1 MSTVTVTDEM
11 ERRAALLLGK
21 LAEVSVDFAESVR
34 YQHDHGTPPT
44 IGQNEAPS
52 D

>member
-34 YQHDHGTPPT
+34 YQHDHGVPRA
-44 IGQNEAPS
+44 IGQSEAS
-52 D
+52 AD